1 MQSFPSGHTASV
13 FAVATI
19 LALYL
24 NAKLKASSNYHTN
37 FGKHLAVVAPFIG
50 ALLVSVGMIIDK
62 VQPIEVLQFC
72 ELG

>member
-1 MQSFPSGHTASV
+1 MQSFPSGHTGTT
-13 FAVATI
+13 FAAATI

-37 FGKHLAVVAPFIG
+37 FGKHLAIVAPLIG

-62 VQPIEVLQFC
+62 VRPKCSTFGSLA
-72 ELG
+72 G